1 RRSQEERGAEGA
13 AEGEDGAGEESPG
26 GGGAA
31 PGEQRG
37 TRLPAGF
44 NPEGNQLKRPHPLKA
59 TFITPANYRDA
70 VEERSISKLCGY
82 PVCPNQLGKIPSQQ
96 FKICTKT
103 NRVYDITERKCFCS
117 NFCYKASKEFELQIP
132 KTPLWLRQ
140 LESPPEIRL
149 LKEGHSGSAGEEVL
163 LSQKRLKEEDVE
175 KPPAAEPDAPCRDHG
190 SAGEDSS
197 DGEQDFVSSVGL
209 QQQKPRVHWADLPQR
224 GDGSKNWSQGG
235 GGQAEQL
242 DSPDRPPVEEV
253 TAQRRDTAPGL
264 PITQVGVSRR
274 GAAGLRAL
282 LGGQSAHL
290 LETLRRTLQAWC
302 TDHTIKFLHGATC
315 SLASSRDKEG
325 EEELDEDDD
334 EDEVVLTDDLGDGR
348 QRGSEPDYEAL
359 LRLTQQMELR
369 EFYKGTGDLPVEP
382 RGNQNLKEAV
392 LPLIDSH
399 AQHLIQKR
407 ITVEKLSSCLRSMVG
422 PLHLTMSDIS
432 TDLNDLVRTFRF
444 TSTNI
449 VHRVPEWTLIAVVLL
464 HVLSAVSPVVREA
477 LQVSTSVD
485 YVKTLLQELG
495 LEEQHLLSLVELF
508 NPPL

>member
-1 RRSQEERGAEGA
+1 MATVGRMKSPGKTSRKAGRRSKTLTAEEEARRK
-13 AEGEDGAGEESPG
+13 EELR
-26 GGGAA
+26 
-31 PGEQRG
+31 E
-37 TRLPAGF
+37 
-44 NPEGNQLKRPHPLKA
+44 QLKEKMELERRALEVVEQLLESSVEQDFLLDSA

-82 PVCPNQLGKIPSQQ
+82 PVCPNQLGKVRLSRPSLHCGNSEASVSSWKHCCSLCRSHLSSSKFVQ
-96 FKICTKT
+96 
-103 NRVYDITERKCFCS
+103 RPTEFMTS
-117 NFCYKASKEFELQIP
+117 QSA
-132 KTPLWLRQ
+132 
-140 LESPPEIRL
+140 
-149 LKEGHSGSAGEEVL
+149 SGSAGEEVL